1 MKPAEP
7 LTEILPGKTEEGA
20 PSVQSSPSKD
30 GSQPKIPELA
40 IPLATRQSWD
50 LIDEIVQIL
59 KTAFPLLILTLETV
73 VEQIA
78 QRFKASAEEEIY
90 RLTCM
95 LLQDAMQVRLN
106 HTIQKITTLIYSLA
120 IHCSHGQR

>member
-1 MKPAEP
+1 M
-7 LTEILPGKTEEGA
+7 TNCVTGKNEDGA

-30 GSQPKIPELA
+30 GSQPKIPPEMS
-40 IPLATRQSWD
+40 IPLTTRQSWE

-95 LLQDAMQVRLN
+95 LLQDAMQVRL
-106 HTIQKITTLIYSLA
+106 H
-120 IHCSHGQR
+120 

>member
-1 MKPAEP
+1 MSIP
-7 LTEILPGKTEEGA
+7 LT
-20 PSVQSSPSKD
+20 
-30 GSQPKIPELA
+30 
-40 IPLATRQSWD
+40 TRQSWE

-95 LLQDAMQVRLN
+95 LLQDAMQVRL
-106 HTIQKITTLIYSLA
+106 H
-120 IHCSHGQR
+120 